1 MRSRKPVTVKNAKI
15 AKESMNSG
23 EKSGGAS
30 DCRVDVALEFMRL
43 ARIRDDQNHAREMVY
58 VYADRCNSGGDT
70 LQKNY
75 PLIKDHD
82 EITVWVLRS

>member
-58 VYADRCNSGGDT
+58 VYADRSSKRKEDQFKFSDPEQRFVT
-70 LQKNY
+70 QF
-75 PLIKDHD
+75 
-82 EITVWVLRS
+82 